1 LAVGPGITATEL
13 ACRIASELRA
23 VPLQREI
30 ERLAVYGRT
39 KLDENRRAEIA
50 AVAVRL
56 GLVPETTGG
65 CEPG

>member
-1 LAVGPGITATEL
+1 
-13 ACRIASELRA
+13 
-23 VPLQREI
+23 
-30 ERLAVYGRT
+30 VYGRT
-39 KLDENRRAEIA
+39 KLGENRRAEIA